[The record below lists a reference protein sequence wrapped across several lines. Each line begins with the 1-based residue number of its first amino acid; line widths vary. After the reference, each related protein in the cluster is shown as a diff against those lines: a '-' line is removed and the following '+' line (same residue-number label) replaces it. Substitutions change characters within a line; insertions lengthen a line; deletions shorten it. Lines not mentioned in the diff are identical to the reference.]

1 MRTLLLIS
9 GFCVLALL
17 PGQGSAS
24 DRVPPSAAS
33 NSAKQLPNAAS
44 SETYRGHYLDFSA
57 MVGRQDFAAMA
68 EAMRHQID
76 FVEDLS
82 GLSPRTLEFFRTIPI
97 SVTDVAC
104 LSPSKDQDGKD
115 IEDPKALLNDA
126 CYGMVSPE
134 GAHSLAHGS
143 VWDSRKLR
151 WVNSDPVAL
160 GEDTDLGVIMVR
172 PIMLSAASKEKN
184 RPVMLHELLHA
195 YHNLVM
201 PQGYK
206 NAGILMHYT
215 AAKTGQLYPAN
226 AYLLTNAREF
236 FAVTASVFLHG
247 DDGAISRAMI
257 KEKQPDYYHYLV
269 WLFGFDPDPAPS
281 VAPMASAQ

>member
-17 PGQGSAS
+17 PGQGNAT
-24 DRVPPSAAS
+24 DRVSANAAS
-33 NSAKQLPNAAS
+33 NSAKQLPATAS
-44 SETYRGHYLDFSA
+44 NETYRGHYLDLSA
-57 MVGRQDFAAMA
+57 IAGRQDFAVMA
-68 EAMRHQID
+68 ETLRHQID
-76 FVEDLS
+76 FVEDIS

-97 SVTDVAC
+97 SVSDVAC
-104 LSPSKDQDGKD
+104 LTPTKDQDGKD
-115 IEDPKALLNDA
+115 IEDPKALLHDA
-126 CYGMVSPE
+126 CYGLVSPE
-134 GAHSLAHGS
+134 GSHSLAHGS

-151 WVNSDPVAL
+151 WVNTDPVAL

-172 PIMLSAASKEKN
+172 PIMLSAASKEKD

-206 NAGILMHYT
+206 NTGILMHYS
-215 AAKTGQLYPAN
+215 AAKTGQLYPAG
-226 AYLLTNAREF
+226 AYMLTNAREF

-247 DDGAISRAMI
+247 DDGPISRAMI

-281 VAPMASAQ
+281 VSPMASAQ